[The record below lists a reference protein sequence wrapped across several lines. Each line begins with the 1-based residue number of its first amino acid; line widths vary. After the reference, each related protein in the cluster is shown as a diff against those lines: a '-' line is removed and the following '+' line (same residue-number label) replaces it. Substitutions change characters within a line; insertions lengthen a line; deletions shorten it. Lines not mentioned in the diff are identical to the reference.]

1 MKSLSKLVTSLAF
14 GVVMVIAVSCGPT
27 STPTTSRTSTAA
39 QPTTAIQHLVVI
51 FQENNSFDHY
61 FATYPKALNPP
72 GEPVFMAAPNTPTVN
87 GLTDNLLNHNPNLA
101 NPQRLDRTQ
110 AVTCDQDH
118 DYTDEQKTFDN
129 GKMDKFVQSVG
140 PGCKNKGIVMDYYD
154 GNTVTALWN
163 YAQHYAMSDSFYE
176 TTFGPSALGALNL
189 ISGQTHGAT
198 PDSIPGLVSQGTV
211 IADARPAYDAC
222 SKGTTVSM
230 SGKNVGD
237 LLNEKHLTWGWF
249 TGGFTPSSTAGGKIA
264 CNTVHKNVG
273 GIIQADYIPHHE
285 PFQFFKST
293 ANPNHLPPTSV
304 AMIGKTDQANHQY
317 DLSAFWAAV
326 NAGNMPAV
334 SFLKAPAYQDGHA
347 QYSDPLDEQNFLVNT
362 INSLQKQPTWKNTA
376 VIITYDDSDGWY
388 DHVAS
393 PTSNPSNDP
402 KYDALNGSGACGGT
416 VAQGAFEDRCSFGP
430 RLPLLIISPY
440 AKQNFV
446 DHTTTNQASILRF
459 IEDNWNL
466 GRIGNQSFDQTSDSL
481 DNMLNFTS
489 PASTNAYALNPVSGE
504 PGSST
509 QQAQASPATT
519 QSGATSGQTAT
530 ATTSTQTG
538 TTSSP
543 VSITTDSIGNFAFTP
558 ATMTISAGT
567 TVTWKNVSAVAHTV
581 TSDDGV
587 SFDSGAIAAGGSFS
601 FKFTKAGS
609 YAYHCDIH
617 PYMMGT
623 IVVK

>member
-14 GVVMVIAVSCGPT
+14 GIVMVVAVSCGPA
-27 STPTTSRTSTAA
+27 STPATNQTGTAAA
-39 QPTTAIQHLVVI
+39 QPTTPIQHLVVI

-61 FATYPKALNPP
+61 FGTYPKATNPP
-72 GEPVFMAAPNTPTVN
+72 GEPQFIAAPDTPSVN
-87 GLTDNLLNHNPNLA
+87 GLTSSLLDHNPNLA
-101 NPQRLDRTQ
+101 NPQRLDRSQ

-118 DYTDEQKTFDN
+118 DYTNEQKTFDN
-129 GKMDKFVQSVG
+129 GKMDKFVQGVG
-140 PGCKNKGIVMDYYD
+140 PGCKDKGIVMDYYD
-154 GNTVTALWN
+154 GNTVTGLWN
-163 YAQHYAMSDSFYE
+163 YAQHYSMSDAFFE

-211 IADARPAYDAC
+211 IADARPAYDVC

-237 LLNEKHLTWGWF
+237 LLNEKQITWGWF

-304 AMIGKTDQANHQY
+304 SMIGKTDQANHQY
-317 DLSAFWAAV
+317 DLSDFWAAV

-393 PTSNPSNDP
+393 PISNPSNDP

-430 RLPLLIISPY
+430 RLPILIISPY

-459 IEDNWNL
+459 IEDNWKL
-466 GRIGNQSFDQTSDSL
+466 GRIGNQSFDQTSGTL
-481 DNMLNFTS
+481 DNMFNLTVAARTDIF
-489 PASTNAYALNPVSGE
+489 ALDPKSGE
-504 PGSST
+504 PASSST
-509 QQAQASPATT
+509 QVQSSTPTT
-519 QSGATSGQTAT
+519 QSGV
-530 ATTSTQTG
+530 TSTQTG
-538 TTSSP
+538 TASAQAGATT
-543 VSITTDSIGNFAFTP
+543 VSVTTDNIGNFAFTP
-558 ATMTISAGT
+558 ATLTISVGT
-567 TVTWKNVSAVAHTV
+567 TVTWKNASAVAHTV

-587 SFDSGAIAAGGSFS
+587 SFDSGAIAAGGNFS
-601 FKFTKAGS
+601 FQFTKAGS

-617 PYMMGT
+617 PYMKAT